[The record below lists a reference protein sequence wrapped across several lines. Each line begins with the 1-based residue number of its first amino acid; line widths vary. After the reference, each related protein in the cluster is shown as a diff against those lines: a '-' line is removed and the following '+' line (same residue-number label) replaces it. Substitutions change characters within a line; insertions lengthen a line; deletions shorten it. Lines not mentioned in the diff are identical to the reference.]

1 MHLKDILDACI
12 RHRDHCN
19 GWKVAAMV
27 LLGTA
32 IGANHGL
39 SYLFL
44 YSILSKAHAGNV
56 TNTQLSFS
64 WGLYGTL
71 ARAGE
76 CRSTTSTCLNLLD
89 LDILQKIENQD
100 NSW

>member
-1 MHLKDILDACI
+1 MKLQDLLDACI
-12 RHRDHCN
+12 RDRDHFS
-19 GWKVAAMV
+19 GFKVAAMV

-56 TNTQLSFS
+56 SNTQLSIS

-76 CRSTTSTCLNLLD
+76 CPSTTSTCLNLLD
-89 LDILQKIENQD
+89 LDILLENQD